1 MEHSVRNA
9 GRGLYLMVWAIIKT
23 KLPLKHKRS
32 TASRAKE
39 RDVQLP
45 AGCEHRVDFVGLP
58 RRDVERLKQLQR

>member
-1 MEHSVRNA
+1 
-9 GRGLYLMVWAIIKT
+9 MVWAIIKT